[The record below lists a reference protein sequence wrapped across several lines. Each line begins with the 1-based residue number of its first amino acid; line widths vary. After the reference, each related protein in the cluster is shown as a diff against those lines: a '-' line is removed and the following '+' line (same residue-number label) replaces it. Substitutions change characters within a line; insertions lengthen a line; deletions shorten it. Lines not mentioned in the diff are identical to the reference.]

1 MINIP
6 VGNLDLVHD
15 DDDGDHGDV
24 DVIVGVALLPLGPSS
39 PRHEEGVKPGH
50 VIALP
55 HDGVGHAGSR
65 RHPFCHVAHPLCL
78 FSRTRIFS
86 FFFSF

>member
-39 PRHEEGVKPGH
+39 PRLEEGVKPGH

-55 HDGVGHAGSR
+55 HGGVGHAGSR
-65 RHPFCHVAHPLCL
+65 RHPFCHVAHHLCL
-78 FSRTRIFS
+78 FSRK
-86 FFFSF
+86 